1 MPARPVERL
10 PEVILG
16 HRRGS
21 GCALQQKQLAFDAQQ
36 LGNRPAFFG
45 ALRACV
51 RLLDHDEPVGDLPG
65 TARGSRRTLEALSPS
80 VNLARSIPAV
90 LVTAYAGN
98 GVREREL
105 SAGGIGP
112 LNKPLKEDDP
122 LACVR
127 SALTSARNGRR

>member
-1 MPARPVERL
+1 LTRSNSAIGQHSSVRSERAFASSIMTSPSAICPARPEA
-10 PEVILG
+10 P
-16 HRRGS
+16 
-21 GCALQQKQLAFDAQQ
+21 
-36 LGNRPAFFG
+36 
-45 ALRACV
+45 
-51 RLLDHDEPVGDLPG
+51 
-65 TARGSRRTLEALSPS
+65 ARGLEALSPS

-98 GVREREL
+98 GGREREL

>member
-1 MPARPVERL
+1 LPARPVERL

-16 HRRGS
+16 HHRGS

-45 ALRACV
+45 ASERAFASSIMTSPSAIC
-51 RLLDHDEPVGDLPG
+51 P
-65 TARGSRRTLEALSPS
+65 ARPEASARALEALSPS
-80 VNLARSIPAV
+80 VNLAGSIPAV

>member
-1 MPARPVERL
+1 LPARPVERL

-45 ALRACV
+45 ARPSAICPARPEASARA
-51 RLLDHDEPVGDLPG
+51 
-65 TARGSRRTLEALSPS
+65 LEALSPS